1 MTKAE
6 LIQKLED
13 IEWEDFEVKKAAS
26 EVPKS
31 AWESVSAFSNTNG
44 GWLIFGISQEGK
56 HFEISGVKNA
66 EKIEQDFLTNI
77 RGGKFNAPVFS
88 LQKKYAIDGKTIL
101 AFYIPISAQK
111 PIYYNSLVNTFIR
124 RGSSDMR
131 ATKEEVDSMYRD
143 QTFGTKTSELAPNT
157 NQSSLHKRSLE
168 QYRDY
173 MARFNPNASYNRL
186 NEDDFLNRLRV
197 LENGACTYSGLLMF
211 GKREIIEKHFDD
223 FRIDLLE
230 IPGTS
235 YANAPTRYTFRLDE
249 QENLWEYYFECF
261 NRLKNKVDVTF
272 SVSPEGFGQELSPG
286 LVAIREALV
295 NMLMHADY
303 FAPSKSRIRIFSNHI
318 EFYNPGGLPKPIEE
332 LRSKD
337 LSISRNPILAKLFR
351 MVKLAENIGS
361 GIEKIEHN
369 WLAYNNSTPTYQLDF
384 DTTIIDFPFTLVDV
398 ETEKDLEKDV
408 GKDLEKDVEKDVEKD
423 ISIHLN
429 TSEAKILNIMKKNPN
444 VTIAEL
450 ADIIGINDRNI
461 RKNIDKLKNKKLI
474 RRMGPDKGGYW
485 EILEKY

>member
-31 AWESVSAFSNTNG
+31 AWESVSAFSNSNG
-44 GWLIFGISQEGK
+44 GWLVFGVQEQGK
-56 HFEISGVKNA
+56 RFEILGVKNA
-66 EKIEQDFLTNI
+66 GKIEQDFLTNI
-77 RGGKFNAPVFS
+77 RGGKFNAPIHTT
-88 LQKKYAIDGKTIL
+88 QRKYTIDEKTIL
-101 AFYIPISAQK
+101 AFYIPVSAKK
-111 PIYYNSLVNTFIR
+111 PIYYNSPLNTFIR

-131 ATKEEVDSMYRD
+131 ATNEETDSMYRD
-143 QTFGTKTSELAPNT
+143 QTFGTKTSEIAPHTNRASLNNT
-157 NQSSLHKRSLE
+157 SLE

-173 MARFNPNASYNRL
+173 MARFNPTATYNRFS
-186 NEDDFLNRLRV
+186 ERDFLSRLRII
-197 LENGACTYSGLLMF
+197 ENKTCTYAGLLMF

-235 YANAPTRYTFRLDE
+235 YADATTRYTFRLNE
-249 QENLWEYYFECF
+249 HENLWEYYFECF

-272 SVSPEGFGQELSPG
+272 TLSAEGFGQELSPG

-332 LRSKD
+332 LRTKD
-337 LSISRNPILAKLFR
+337 LSISRNPILTKLFR

-361 GIEKIEHN
+361 GLEKIESN
-369 WLAYNNSTPTYQLDF
+369 WLAYNKSTPTYQLDF
-384 DTTIIDFPFTLVDV
+384 DATIVKFPLSVVDI
-398 ETEKDLEKDV
+398 ETDKDLEKD
-408 GKDLEKDVEKDVEKD
+408 
-423 ISIHLN
+423 
-429 TSEAKILNIMKKNPN
+429 
-444 VTIAEL
+444 
-450 ADIIGINDRNI
+450 ADTRHC
-461 RKNIDKLKNKKLI
+461 K
-474 RRMGPDKGGYW
+474 RRR
-485 EILEKY
+485 